1 MLDDP
6 RAETCQPPAVHTRS
20 ADGVEIYYEVTGDA
34 ETALVFVAGWMGNVR
49 WWDAQR
55 DAFAADYRVVTLD
68 LAGHGQSGRERADHS
83 AQAYADDIVAVV
95 REVAASRVILIGHS
109 MSGAYVTLA
118 APQLAGLVEV
128 ILVDTLKNLD
138 AMPKVEMLEGM
149 FASYRAD
156 FPAAV
161 RTMLPTFLYA
171 AGTPQAVRDRLEHEF
186 LQATGDEAVRLLEPL
201 YRFDAREAAKAV
213 TVPVRG
219 LDTDLHPHA
228 AEVNRKYFADY
239 DHVTMKGFGHYPM
252 LEAPDEFTAKLRSL
266 LVA

>member
-1 MLDDP
+1 MPDDLH
-6 RAETCQPPAVHTRS
+6 AKTCQPRAVHTRS
-20 ADGVEIYYEVTGDA
+20 ADGVEIYYEVSGDA
-34 ETALVFVAGWMGNVR
+34 ETALVFVAGWLGNVR

-55 DAFAADYRVVTLD
+55 DALAADYRVVTLD
-68 LAGHGQSGRERADHS
+68 LAGHGKSGRERAVHS

-95 REVAASRVILIGHS
+95 REVAAPRVILIGHS

-118 APQLAGLVEV
+118 APQLTGLARV

-138 AMPKVEMLEGM
+138 AMPTLEILEGM
-149 FASYRAD
+149 LASYRAD

-161 RTMLPTFLYA
+161 RTMLPNFLYA
-171 AGTPQAVRDRLEHEF
+171 AGTPQAVRDRLEREF
-186 LQATGDEAVRLLEPL
+186 LQATGDEAARLLEPL
-201 YRFDAREAAKAV
+201 YRFDTRTVAKTV

-219 LDTDLHPHA
+219 IDTDLHPHA

-239 DHVTMKGFGHYPM
+239 DYVTLKGFGHYPM
-252 LEAPDEFTAKLRSL
+252 LEAPDEFTTKLRSL

>member
-1 MLDDP
+1 MLDDLP
-6 RAETCQPPAVHTRS
+6 PETCQPPTVHTRS
-20 ADGVEIYYEVTGDA
+20 ADGVEIYYEVSGDA
-34 ETALVFVAGWMGNVR
+34 ETALVFVSGWMGNVR

-68 LAGHGQSGRERADHS
+68 LAGHGRSGRRADHS

-95 REVAASRVILIGHS
+95 REVAAPRVILVGHS

-118 APQLAGLVEV
+118 APQVAGLVEI

-138 AMPKVEMLEGM
+138 AMPKLEMLEGM
-149 FASYRAD
+149 FAAYRAD

-171 AGTPQAVRDRLEHEF
+171 AGTPQAVRDRLEREF

-201 YRFDAREAAKAV
+201 YRFDPRPVAK
-213 TVPVRG
+213 TLKVPVRG

-228 AEVNRKYFADY
+228 AEINRMYFADY
-239 DHVTMKGFGHYPM
+239 DHTTIKGFGHYPM
-252 LEAPDEFTAKLRSL
+252 LETPDEFTAKLRSL
-266 LVA
+266 LIA